1 MLLVTGGWTGGQDLD
16 STEIL
21 TEGASQWIYSGPL
34 PSPRRELR
42 AATIGNRL
50 LVTGEILFLLL
61 YLSVPQCKIVMFL
74 GGYNQYNG
82 NDIYFDDILN
92 WDPIERVWEK
102 FGSLKNERKSHGISV
117 IAWNDVNYLCT

>member
-1 MLLVTGGWTGGQDLD
+1 MLLVTGGWTGFGILD

-61 YLSVPQCKIVMFL
+61 YLSVPQCKTVMFL
-74 GGYNQYNG
+74 LPVFVQVLC
-82 NDIYFDDILN
+82 FLLQSLE
-92 WDPIERVWEK
+92 WDFFKIVE
-102 FGSLKNERKSHGISV
+102 
-117 IAWNDVNYLCT
+117 